1 MIVLK
6 PGFILR
12 SLADGY
18 ENCVE
23 EHCTTNN
30 KFQKRKREVY
40 VISCKE
46 SKPNVAEQKVSRAML
61 GYTNVLIGYLSLCV
75 YSLVVNSQC

>member
-18 ENCVE
+18 ENSVE
-23 EHCTTNN
+23 EHCTAN
-30 KFQKRKREVY
+30 KKFHKRKSDVY
-40 VISCKE
+40 IISYKE
-46 SKPNVAEQKVSRAML
+46 NMPSVAEQKVKRVML
-61 GYTNVLIGYLSLCV
+61 IYTNVPTRYLCVCV